1 MNIAF
6 VIPHFDPSLGGAET
20 WACRFGES
28 LVNDGHQLHIVGEG
42 HNPQTTDFPITWH
55 SVSPRHTARGARSA
69 FHFAQQADKIIS
81 QLHVDIVHDMGYGW
95 KADLFQPHGGT
106 RLGAIRQNLMRCS
119 RLLKPCKQLLQPLLP
134 RYRLQKLI
142 ELRRY
147 SNPHAWFI
155 ALSKM
160 VQKDMHHF
168 YPLETERVHVIYNGV
183 DTRRFSHRN
192 RQQDRIAL
200 RKEWNIANDEVVLLI
215 VAHNFAL
222 KGLRTVIES
231 VALLN
236 QRRLPVHLMV
246 VGKDRIRPYRRRA
259 DQLGCLD
266 RIHFLGSLGDT
277 ASCFAA
283 ADIYVHPT
291 YYDPCSL
298 VVLEALAMGLPV
310 ITSRFN
316 GAGELITPGQQ
327 GYLVQNPSDSAEL
340 AAAILPLLQPEVRNE
355 MSLAAHKLAQNH
367 SHENNYQQI
376 LNLYHQILSARKHGP
391 TSSLPNIPG
400 RSVSKTG

>member
-1 MNIAF
+1 
-6 VIPHFDPSLGGAET
+6 
-20 WACRFGES
+20 
-28 LVNDGHQLHIVGEG
+28 
-42 HNPQTTDFPITWH
+42 
-55 SVSPRHTARGARSA
+55 
-69 FHFAQQADKIIS
+69 
-81 QLHVDIVHDMGYGW
+81 
-95 KADLFQPHGGT
+95 
-106 RLGAIRQNLMRCS
+106 
-119 RLLKPCKQLLQPLLP
+119 LQPLLP

-367 SHENNYQQI
+367 SHENNY
-376 LNLYHQILSARKHGP
+376 HQILSARKHGP